1 MLCDL
6 NVPFPTEISSSSIN
20 QLERVLITLIELKYT
35 HVAINKQLTPNMYQN
50 QSAGGQKNKNGN
62 TNQSNKSEYD
72 LKDDLNKFFE
82 CFHKLVQKFGASLKL
97 FARCTVEVNEPS
109 KIGGVFIAMNGGIQ
123 NADGVT
129 NKFDLISVLPLSE
142 KGLIYLTSN
151 SKGDVD
157 ILTFDYSNYFNGFHL
172 KHKTMNS
179 LAKKGIKIELVY
191 SPLFCS
197 SQQAIKFIANSKQVI
212 RTCRNGTNSVL
223 VSSGAT
229 SNLHVRNKLGVHTM
243 LKFLGLKSHIYSR
256 MMNENPGLALLNGR
270 LRLKSYQQVVTSG
283 SDVVNGVSGIENER
297 EVNGFV
303 VRSSNKRT
311 HNELET
317 DKTADRE
324 DINHKKLK

>member
-6 NVPFPTEISSSSIN
+6 NVLFPNEISKSSIN

-35 HVAINKQLTPNMYQN
+35 HVAINKQLTPSMYQN
-50 QSAGGQKNKNGN
+50 QSGPGQKKKSGN
-62 TNQSNKSEYD
+62 NNQSNKPEYE
-72 LKDDLNKFFE
+72 LRDDLNKFFE
-82 CFHKLVQKFGASLKL
+82 CFHQLEHKFSASLKL
-97 FARCTVEVNEPS
+97 FARCTVEIDEPS
-109 KIGGVFIAMNGGIQ
+109 KIGGVFITINGGVQ
-123 NADGVT
+123 NADGIT

-191 SPLFCS
+191 SPLFSS

-223 VSSGAT
+223 ISSGAT
-229 SNLHVRNKLGVHTM
+229 TNLHVRNKLGVHTM

-270 LRLKSYQQVVTSG
+270 LRLKSYQQVVTAG
-283 SDVVNGVSGIENER
+283 SDVVNGLSASGNER
-297 EVNGFV
+297 EINGFV

-311 HNELET
+311 HEELTT
-317 DKTADRE
+317 DDTVDEENRS
-324 DINHKKLK
+324 HKKLK